1 MPKSKREKLVHLSK
15 TAKKG
20 KVAKEKLMSQLT
32 ECLDVFSRLFVF
44 SVDNMRNDTFKQ
56 IRNDFRGSRFFMGK
70 NKVMAHALGRT
81 AGAARRSNL
90 VTLTK
95 YVSGNCGLLF
105 TNSAKEE
112 VQKYFEDFKADNY
125 ARSGFTADREFVI
138 PSGPLSTIDFPFSM
152 EPQLRKLGLPTSL
165 KHGIIELNARVTVCK
180 EGDELT
186 PEQCKILELFQ
197 QQLAVFRVR
206 LHCVWEKETGV
217 LEEFEGGVVT
227 APAPGGDEVVEVK
240 VDADDED
247 AEDDTNGLDEDDD
260 EEVHET
266 KRAPAK
272 RASRSS
278 TAAAAAG
285 GKATRA
291 KGGKA
296 AAGKEAGA
304 PATTTT
310 GAAGAAPF
318 TFKFDMPAAG
328 TAAAGT
334 TGGSAAFGF
343 NPKDFAFSF
352 ATAPATTP
360 STAEATA
367 AAAAAAATPSRN
379 TRSKAKK

>member
-44 SVDNMRNDTFKQ
+44 SVENMRNDTFKQ

-180 EGDELT
+180 AGDELT

-227 APAPGGDEVVEVK
+227 APAAGGDEVVEVK
-240 VDADDED
+240 DDGDDED
-247 AEDDTNGLDEDDD
+247 AEDGDGAAGLDEDDD

-285 GKATRA
+285 GKSTRA

-296 AAGKEAGA
+296 AKADKAEAA
-304 PATTTT
+304 AATTTT
-310 GAAGAAPF
+310 GAAAAAPF
-318 TFKFDMPAAG
+318 TFKFDMPAA
-328 TAAAGT
+328 AG
-334 TGGSAAFGF
+334 GAPLPFGF

-352 ATAPATTP
+352 ATGPA
-360 STAEATA
+360 AEAEKA

-379 TRSKAKK
+379 TRSKSKK